1 MKFSLDVLS
10 TSEADKLAGKR
21 NTVKERNRERRT
33 MTGKAWEMSKKKM
46 QREEQTLT
54 KNAMCISYKKATIYT
69 SIPKALTYVY

>member
-33 MTGKAWEMSKKKM
+33 MTGKAREMSEKCKEKSKHW
-46 QREEQTLT
+46 QRTPHAYLQE
-54 KNAMCISYKKATIYT
+54 S
-69 SIPKALTYVY
+69 

>member
-33 MTGKAWEMSKKKM
+33 MTGKAREVSKKKM
-46 QREEQTLT
+46 QREEQTLI
-54 KNAMCISYKKATIYT
+54 KNTTCISYKKATIYT

>member
-33 MTGKAWEMSKKKM
+33 MTGKAREMSEKCKEKSKHW
-46 QREEQTLT
+46 QRTPRAYPTRKLRFILQ
-54 KNAMCISYKKATIYT
+54 S
-69 SIPKALTYVY
+69 PKH